1 MAKKLKSNHNK
12 FKKENK
18 DILYKGF
25 NKKRKRKEEDKLTSL
40 EELSSHL
47 NLPADLIAGAAII
60 TITGRNE
67 IRVENSKGI
76 IEFDNNKIKIRS
88 KSYQI
93 CIEGKH
99 LKILYFTEDEIR
111 ITGYISAIYYQ

>member
-25 NKKRKRKEEDKLTSL
+25 NKKGKRKEDKLTCL

-47 NLPADLIAGAAII
+47 NLPADLIAGVAII

-76 IEFDNNKIKIRS
+76 IEFDNNKIKIKS

-93 CIEGKH
+93 CIEGKQ

-111 ITGYISAIYYQ
+111 ITGYIRAIYYQ

>member
-25 NKKRKRKEEDKLTSL
+25 NKKGKRKEDKLTCL

-47 NLPADLIAGAAII
+47 NLPADLIA
-60 TITGRNE
+60 E
-67 IRVENSKGI
+67 
-76 IEFDNNKIKIRS
+76 
-88 KSYQI
+88 
-93 CIEGKH
+93 
-99 LKILYFTEDEIR
+99 
-111 ITGYISAIYYQ
+111 